1 MGGPGC
7 RQVSRGATKLATIGL
22 SYTPKTLI
30 TRWDKA
36 TGKPKPPQPDSDMVN
51 LTVSLVLLVSF
62 PHPHPFPCLTPV
74 EDNSTKPA
82 VGTFTSTGGHGRIS
96 WHCTVLAS

>member
-51 LTVSLVLLVSF
+51 LTVSDSLFWFHPPPPPPSLV
-62 PHPHPFPCLTPV
+62 
-74 EDNSTKPA
+74 
-82 VGTFTSTGGHGRIS
+82 
-96 WHCTVLAS
+96 